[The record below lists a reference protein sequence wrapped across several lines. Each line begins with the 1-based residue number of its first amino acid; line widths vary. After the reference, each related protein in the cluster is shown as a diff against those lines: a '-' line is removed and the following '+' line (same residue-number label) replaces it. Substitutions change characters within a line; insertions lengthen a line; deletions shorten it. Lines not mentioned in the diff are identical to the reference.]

1 MFPAQTMRPP
11 WYSQV
16 PEQVKGFLAGLPTA
30 WDDTKYLGGEPGD
43 FVILGRRKGDTWYI
57 GGINGK
63 NDEREV
69 KFAVP
74 GKDGEVFSTLKIADG
89 VDVHSWDISEGTAKA
104 GDVLSVKMLGR
115 GGFSFRLTRK
125 Q

>member
-1 MFPAQTMRPP
+1 MADRP
-11 WYSQV
+11 SSFRSL
-16 PEQVKGFLAGLPTA
+16 PEQVKDFLAGLPTA

-63 NDEREV
+63 KDEREV

-74 GKDGEVFSTLKIADG
+74 GKDGESFSFLKIADG
-89 VDVHSWDISEGTAKA
+89 ADAHSWSISEGTAKE